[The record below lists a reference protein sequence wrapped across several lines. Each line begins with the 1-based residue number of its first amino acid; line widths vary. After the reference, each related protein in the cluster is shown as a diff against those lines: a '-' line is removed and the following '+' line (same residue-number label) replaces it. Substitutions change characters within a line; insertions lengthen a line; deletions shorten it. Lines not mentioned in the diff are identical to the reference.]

1 MKALRALRALQ
12 IFEKLCLSN
21 YHQKKKKSV
30 SKVSLVKY
38 LTAIHCCSWCT
49 EEHANY
55 DLPAAMFNKR
65 LVASE
70 PNRALKCLSR
80 EINVMVGGSEIH
92 DVMAL
97 YLAST
102 GWLTGWLWCRFPLTC
117 AILREGHRKSSAESG
132 KWRAEGEWELNATS
146 PKFRSARVK
155 RAWGGCSPLM
165 AVLWKTSKYVV
176 IAMYQRRKNIKGLLT
191 SASKYI
197 QHMFVMIKHKY
208 AQKHT
213 RQHGNSINK

>member
-1 MKALRALRALQ
+1 
-12 IFEKLCLSN
+12 
-21 YHQKKKKSV
+21 
-30 SKVSLVKY
+30 
-38 LTAIHCCSWCT
+38 
-49 EEHANY
+49 
-55 DLPAAMFNKR
+55 MFNKR

-132 KWRAEGEWELNATS
+132 KWRAEGE
-146 PKFRSARVK
+146 
-155 RAWGGCSPLM
+155 
-165 AVLWKTSKYVV
+165 
-176 IAMYQRRKNIKGLLT
+176 
-191 SASKYI
+191 
-197 QHMFVMIKHKY
+197 
-208 AQKHT
+208 
-213 RQHGNSINK
+213 